1 MYKLHRTPLVKK
13 KKADIVNFELLL
25 DWEIKLED
33 GKTIEAPSFNHIE
46 EGEKILS
53 ELNILLRLQR
63 KAGPRAYAIL
73 NYINF
78 IANFDSLVSR
88 SSLKAYKEH
97 LDKRKEVEVNTK
109 ADAFGH
115 CIYFLEYLMSSE
127 VIKKEKMLKNFKRI
141 PSEPNPTFVE
151 IATRDSFFL
160 TRLALII

>member
-1 MYKLHRTPLVKK
+1 MSKLHRTPLVKK

-33 GKTIEAPSFNHIE
+33 GKNIEAPSFSHIE
-46 EGEKILS
+46 RGEKILS

-63 KAGPRAYAIL
+63 KARPRAYAIL

-78 IANFDSLVSR
+78 IGGFDSLVSK
-88 SSLKAYKEH
+88 SSLKAYKDY
-97 LDKRKEVEVNTK
+97 LDKKKGIGVNTK

-115 CIYFLEYLMSSE
+115 CINFLEHLMSSE
-127 VIKKEKMLKNFKRI
+127 VIKKEGRLKNFKRI
-141 PSEPNPTFVE
+141 PSEPSPTFVE